1 MAMKS
6 KRKRFWLWRHYD
18 VFRYNT
24 SILCGLVAAAILLV
38 LYSLIILMLHQAGI
52 TKPGLLEDTALPALC
67 SGIILAFFA
76 ALCR

>member
-18 VFRYNT
+18 VA
-24 SILCGLVAAAILLV
+24 VAILLV

-76 ALCR
+76 VLLLLQYFLFYTVS